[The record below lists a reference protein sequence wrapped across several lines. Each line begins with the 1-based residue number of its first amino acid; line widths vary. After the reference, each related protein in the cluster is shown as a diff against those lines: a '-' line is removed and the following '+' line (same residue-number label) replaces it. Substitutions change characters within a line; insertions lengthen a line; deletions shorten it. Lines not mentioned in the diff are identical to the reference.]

1 MFTEPDRARIL
12 QSLIARAEADPD
24 ISGAVLLG
32 SSATGGGDRW
42 SDLDLAVTVR
52 APVADVAERWTAELG
67 AVHYWDF
74 VVGDGAFIRVFLMS
88 DGLEIDLGFYAEGVL
103 VQRGPWRPL
112 FGEFVESEAWK
123 SAPTDPRLNIGMAW
137 HHLLHVRNCVERGRL
152 WQAEQWVALS
162 RGHIITLAC
171 MRFGLPGAYAKGAH
185 ELPAEATEG
194 LEATLVRSLDVA
206 ELRRAL
212 IATVEAYVRELRHH
226 DPDLADRL
234 YPILSDRP

>member
-1 MFTEPDRARIL
+1 
-12 QSLIARAEADPD
+12 
-24 ISGAVLLG
+24 
-32 SSATGGGDRW
+32 
-42 SDLDLAVTVR
+42 
-52 APVADVAERWTAELG
+52 
-67 AVHYWDF
+67 
-74 VVGDGAFIRVFLMS
+74 
-88 DGLEIDLGFYAEGVL
+88 
-103 VQRGPWRPL
+103 
-112 FGEFVESEAWK
+112 
-123 SAPTDPRLNIGMAW
+123 
-137 HHLLHVRNCVERGRL
+137 
-152 WQAEQWVALS
+152 
-162 RGHIITLAC
+162 